1 MKSYP
6 VTNNEW
12 VLIDGNATKMGD
24 YLQKMYNLNDFN
36 KFNWLFFHLYNNV
49 VPHYFVRTGVLTD
62 KKVRG
67 GANAIAPYNTDP
79 WFREFPAFL
88 SDVRKTRFVNAFT
101 GNGVR
106 YGYDCVYGDTVIM
119 QNVSLSD
126 IIKNLPVAIIHYT
139 SVDGNQIHCIDL
151 INSADV

>member
-6 VTNNEW
+6 ITNNEW
-12 VLIDGNATKMGD
+12 VLVDGNTIKMVD
-24 YLQKMYNLNDFN
+24 YLQKVYNLNDFDG
-36 KFNWLFFHLYNNV
+36 LYKLYDDI
-49 VPHYFVRTGVLTD
+49 PHYFVRTDVLTS

-67 GANAIAPYNTDP
+67 GANSIAPYNRDP

-88 SDVRKTRFVNAFT
+88 SDVRKARFVNAFT
-101 GNGVR
+101 GNSVR

-119 QNVSLSD
+119 KNVSLSD
-126 IIKNLPVAIIHYT
+126 IIENLPVAIIHYT